1 MRIVARTWDI
11 KSKSIYIKFGKTG
24 KEDQQRM
31 RKFKTESKKLL
42 DLMINS
48 IYTNKEIFLRELISN
63 ASDAVDKLNFKS
75 LTDSNVSVNQGDLA
89 IRISVDKDART
100 LTVSDNGIG
109 MTAEELEKNLGTIA
123 HSGSQEFKQENA
135 EHQGDDVDIIGQF
148 GVGFY
153 SAFMV
158 ASKVRVVSRAYGEDV
173 AHVWES
179 DGLEGYTIEDGERSE
194 HGTDVILTIRE
205 STEKAPS
212 EVEGEDY
219 DRYLTEWGIKD
230 LVKRY
235 SNYVRYPIQMMVTKS
250 RQKPKPEDAGD
261 DYKPEYE
268 EYQELETLN
277 SMTPIWKKRSSDVKP
292 EEYNEFYKSTFHDF
306 EDPART
312 ISFHA
317 EGTLEYDAL
326 LFIPSRA
333 PFDLYSKDY
342 QKGLALYSSNVL
354 IMEKCADLLPDYY
367 NFVRGVVDS
376 QDVSLNISR
385 ETLQHDRQLKTI
397 ALRVEKKITSEL
409 GKMRDEDREAY
420 EKFFENFGR
429 GLKYGIYSSYGM
441 KADEL
446 ADLLLFWSARE
457 NMMITLSEYAK
468 AMPEGQ
474 KAIYYAAGD
483 DRDRL
488 SKMPVVRGV
497 LDRGY
502 DVLLCTT
509 DVDEFTFQ
517 AMRSYTAKNMPKVY
531 EDDAAKEAA
540 AKAVADGAD
549 PETEDRALEFKNV
562 ATGDLD
568 LASEDEKKAAEEAS
582 KEHEDLFRAMKDAL
596 GDKVEKVA
604 VSARLTDAP
613 ACITT
618 EGPLSL
624 EMEKVLAKGPEADAG
639 DLPKSQRVL
648 ELNAKH
654 PVFEKLVAAQAAG
667 DEDKLK
673 LYAGLLY
680 DQALL
685 VEGILPADPVA
696 FAQSVCELM

>member
-1 MRIVARTWDI
+1 MR
-11 KSKSIYIKFGKTG
+11 
-24 KEDQQRM
+24 Q
-31 RKFKTESKKLL
+31 FKTESKKLL

-75 LTDSNVSVNQGDLA
+75 LQDPSVKVAQDDLA
-89 IRISVDKDART
+89 IRISFDKDART

-109 MTAEELEKNLGTIA
+109 MTADELEKNLGTIA
-123 HSGSQEFKQENA
+123 HSGSQEFKQANA
-135 EHQGDDVDIIGQF
+135 DQQGKDVDIIGQF

-158 ASKVRVVSRAYGEDV
+158 ASKVRVVTRAFGEDV

-179 DGLEGYTIEDGERSE
+179 DGLEGYTITDGERAE
-194 HGTDVILTIRE
+194 HGTDVILTLRE
-205 STEKAPS
+205 NQPGTDGEQ
-212 EVEGEDY
+212 GEDY
-219 DRYLTEWGIKD
+219 DKYLSEWGIKD

-268 EYQELETLN
+268 DYQELETLN
-277 SMTPIWKKRSSDVKP
+277 SMTPIWKKNKADVKP

-306 EDPART
+306 EDPARV

-326 LFIPSRA
+326 LFVPGRA

-342 QKGLALYSSNVL
+342 EKGLALYSSNVM
-354 IMEKCADLLPDYY
+354 IMEKCADLVPDYY
-367 NFVRGVVDS
+367 NFVRGIVDS
-376 QDVSLNISR
+376 ADVSLNISR
-385 ETLQHDRQLKTI
+385 ETLQHDRQLHAI
-397 ALRVEKKITSEL
+397 ARRVEKKITAEL
-409 GKMRDEDREAY
+409 EDMRDNDREAY

-429 GLKYGIYSSYGM
+429 GLKFGIYQSYGM

-457 NMMITLSEYAK
+457 NKMVTLAEYAK
-468 AMPEGQ
+468 AMPAGQ
-474 KAIYYAAGD
+474 KAVYYAAGD
-483 DRDRL
+483 DRERL
-488 SKMPVVRGV
+488 AKMPVVKGV
-497 LDRGY
+497 LDRGF

-517 AMRSYTAKNMPKVY
+517 AMRQYNAKGLPKVY
-531 EDDAAKEAA
+531 EDDAAREAA
-540 AKAVADGAD
+540 EKAQADGAE
-549 PETEDRALEFKNV
+549 PETEDRSLELKNV
-562 ATGDLD
+562 ASGDLD
-568 LASEDEKKAAEEAS
+568 LASEDEKKEAEEAT
-582 KEHEDLFRAMKDAL
+582 KEHEELFKAMKDAL

-604 VSARLTDAP
+604 VSARPVDAP
-613 ACITT
+613 AVITT
-618 EGPLSL
+618 EGPVSL
-624 EMEKVLAKGPEADAG
+624 EMEKVMARGPEAEG
-639 DLPKSQRVL
+639 MPKSQRVL
-648 ELNAKH
+648 ELNPKS
-654 PVFEKLVAAQAAG
+654 PVFAKLVDAQAAG
-667 DEDKLK
+667 DKDKVVT
-673 LYAGLLY
+673 YAGLLY

-685 VEGILPADPVA
+685 VEGILPEDPVA
-696 FAQSVCELM
+696 FAQAVCELM